1 MRPLSLCLGLILVPA
16 LALLSGCGEK
26 TVSRT
31 GSEAVRDLSGNWNA
45 TDSNVTAAALI
56 QQAIKAESA
65 WADNF
70 AKKNNRIPV
79 VKIGKIIVRTDEPI
93 NTEIFTNDLIRAIV
107 NSGKAEAVASSAES
121 VQAREERK
129 EQDVNASEATR
140 KESFQET
147 GADFLMIGTIN
158 TQNDQE
164 AGKMQKF
171 YSTDIK
177 LSDIK
182 TQKLVGMFNHKIAK
196 DIDRAN
202 YK

>member
-1 MRPLSLCLGLILVPA
+1 MRTAPLALALVLVPA
-16 LALLSGCGEK
+16 LALLPGCGEK
-26 TVSRT
+26 TVART
-31 GSEAVRDLSGNWNA
+31 ANNAVRDLSGNWNA
-45 TDSNVTAAALI
+45 TDSRVTAEALVD
-56 QQAIKAESA
+56 QALKLP

-70 AKKNNRIPV
+70 QKKNNRLPV
-79 VKIGKIIVRTDEPI
+79 VKVGKIIVRVDEPI
-93 NTEIFTNDLIRAIV
+93 NTTIFTNDLVRAIV
-107 NSGKAEAVASSAES
+107 NSGKAEAVASSTEA

-147 GADFLMIGTIN
+147 GTDFLIIGEIN

-164 AGKMQKF
+164 GGKMQKF
-171 YSTDIK
+171 YSTDVK
-177 LSDIK
+177 LTDVK

-196 DIDRAN
+196 DIERSD